1 MRPHLVQGPRQEPS
15 DGNVTDG
22 ATTISGATVAV
33 DGTSLSAT
41 TDDNGNYSIA
51 NVPEGT
57 TYDVTASAVGFDSKT
72 QSGISVTAGDTTTVD
87 FALAAS
93 PTGTVAG
100 IVTNSADGTAISGA
114 TVSVDTGQSA
124 QTVSDGSYA
133 ITDVPTGDR
142 SITASATGFESNTK
156 AATVIDT
163 EITTV
168 DFALAAVTT
177 ATTVSVD
184 YVSYITEGGK
194 NGDKHLL
201 ITLAIVDD
209 LGDPVSGASVSIDLF
224 RDSALIASGTGTTG
238 TDGTLTFSL
247 KNAKSGCYTTD
258 VTDVSAGGLT
268 WDEATPAKEFCK

>member
-1 MRPHLVQGPRQEPS
+1 M
-15 DGNVTDG
+15 
-22 ATTISGATVAV
+22 AV

-156 AATVIDT
+156 AD
-163 EITTV
+163 
-168 DFALAAVTT
+168 
-177 ATTVSVD
+177 
-184 YVSYITEGGK
+184 
-194 NGDKHLL
+194 
-201 ITLAIVDD
+201 
-209 LGDPVSGASVSIDLF
+209 
-224 RDSALIASGTGTTG
+224 RDNHG
-238 TDGTLTFSL
+238 
-247 KNAKSGCYTTD
+247 
-258 VTDVSAGGLT
+258 
-268 WDEATPAKEFCK
+268 